1 MNEEIVLPA
10 LSKDLIDKLDKLYPD
25 KCPLL
30 TDDDR
35 MGKVRSTVSYNS
47 ATIKCQSY
55 SISSVFPSMTSPPLL
70 HRLTLHLV
78 LVPYQHVVLIPL
90 PTHRTHWLCQVLLL
104 LGTRRV
110 H

>member
-35 MGKVRSTVSYNS
+35 MIWFKSGQRSVINYLQQIYDEQLQDNIIT
-47 ATIKCQSY
+47 KQ
-55 SISSVFPSMTSPPLL
+55 
-70 HRLTLHLV
+70 
-78 LVPYQHVVLIPL
+78 
-90 PTHRTHWLCQVLLL
+90 
-104 LGTRRV
+104 
-110 H
+110 

>member
-35 MGKVRSTVSYNS
+35 MVWFKVGQRSVINYLQQIYDEQLQENIITKN
-47 ATIKCQSY
+47 
-55 SISSVFPSMTSPPLL
+55 
-70 HRLTLHLV
+70 
-78 LVPYQHVVLIPL
+78 
-90 PTHRTHWLCQVLLL
+90 
-104 LGTRRV
+104 
-110 H
+110 

>member
-35 MGKVRSTVSYNS
+35 MVWFKVGQRSVITFLKQIYDEQLQDNIV
-47 ATIKCQSY
+47 TKQ
-55 SISSVFPSMTSPPLL
+55 
-70 HRLTLHLV
+70 
-78 LVPYQHVVLIPL
+78 
-90 PTHRTHWLCQVLLL
+90 
-104 LGTRRV
+104 
-110 H
+110 

>member
-35 MGKVRSTVSYNS
+35 MVWFKVGQRSVINYLQQIYDEQLQENIIT
-47 ATIKCQSY
+47 KD
-55 SISSVFPSMTSPPLL
+55 
-70 HRLTLHLV
+70 
-78 LVPYQHVVLIPL
+78 
-90 PTHRTHWLCQVLLL
+90 
-104 LGTRRV
+104 
-110 H
+110 